1 MSDKK
6 EVRFNPHKNHRER
19 VKNKYLEHGLEC
31 FADHEVLE
39 MILFYSV
46 PQKDT
51 NLMAHQLIDRF
62 GSLRKV
68 LEATPEELYEVSGI
82 KIHSAVLLGII
93 RDINR
98 RCVLSDVREGEI
110 FDRVS
115 KIGEYLMGYFSGIP
129 NERVCVML
137 LDNSM
142 RLIDC
147 VKISDGSVNGSSIDY
162 RLIAQTAL
170 SKKASSVILAH
181 NHPDGCALPS
191 REDREVTRAG
201 EAALSVVGV
210 NLLEHIVVGAGNF
223 LPTMI
228 GKYSYVRTMPLD
240 EKMPEVFHSTFYDV

>member
-6 EVRFNPHKNHRER
+6 EIKVNPHKNHRER
-19 VKNKYLEHGLEC
+19 VRKKYLEHGLEC

-46 PQKDT
+46 PQRDT
-51 NLMAHQLIDRF
+51 NVMAHQLIDRF

-98 RCVLSDVREGEI
+98 RCVLSEVREGEI

-115 KIGEYLMGYFSGIP
+115 KIGEYLMGYFSGIT

-170 SKKASSVILAH
+170 AKKASSAILSH

-191 REDREVTRAG
+191 REDREVTRAV

-210 NLLEHIVVGAGNF
+210 NLLEHIVVGAGNY
-223 LPTMI
+223 LPTML
-228 GKYSYVRTMPLD
+228 GKYSYVRTMSLD
-240 EKMPEVFHSTFYDV
+240 DKMPEAFHGTFYDI

>member
-6 EVRFNPHKNHRER
+6 EVKFNPHKNHRER

-51 NLMAHQLIDRF
+51 NVMAHELIDKF

-68 LEATPEELYEVSGI
+68 LEATPDELCEISGI
-82 KIHSAVLLGII
+82 KSHTAVLLGII
-93 RDINR
+93 RDVNR
-98 RCVLSDVREGEI
+98 RCILSEVREGEV

-115 KIGEYLMGYFSGIP
+115 KIGEYLMGYFSGLS

-147 VKISDGSVNGSSIDY
+147 VNISDGSINGSTVDY

-170 SKKASSVILAH
+170 SKRASSVILAH
-181 NHPDGCALPS
+181 NHPDGCAIPS
-191 REDREVTRAG
+191 REDREVTRAV

>member
-6 EVRFNPHKNHRER
+6 EVKLNPHKNHRER

-51 NLMAHQLIDRF
+51 NLMAHELIDRF

-68 LEATPEELYEVSGI
+68 LEATPDELCEISGV
-82 KIHSAVLLGII
+82 KSHTAVLLGII

-98 RCVLSDVREGEI
+98 RCVLSEVREGEV

-115 KIGEYLMGYFSGIP
+115 KVGEYLLGYFSGVT
-129 NERVCVML
+129 NERVCMML

-147 VKISDGSVNGSSIDY
+147 VKISDGSVNGSSVNY
-162 RLIAQTAL
+162 RFIAQTAL
-170 SKKASSVILAH
+170 AKKASSVILAH

-191 REDREVTRAG
+191 REDREVTRAA

-210 NLLEHIVVGAGNF
+210 NLLEHIVVGAGNY

-228 GKYSYVRTMPLD
+228 GKYSYVRAMPID
-240 EKMPEVFHSTFYDV
+240 QKMPEAFHGTFYDI

>member
-6 EVRFNPHKNHRER
+6 EIKFNPHRNHRER

-51 NLMAHQLIDRF
+51 NVMAHELIERF
-62 GSLRKV
+62 GSLRRV
-68 LEATPEELYEVSGI
+68 LQATPEELYEVSGI

-98 RCVLSDVREGEI
+98 RCVLSDVREGEV
-110 FDRVS
+110 FDRIS
-115 KIGEYLMGYFSGIP
+115 KIGEYLMGYFSGVT

-147 VKISDGSVNGSSIDY
+147 VKISDGSMNGSSIDY

-170 SKKASSVILAH
+170 SKKASSIILAH

-191 REDREVTRAG
+191 REDREVTRG
-201 EAALSVVGV
+201 VEAALSVVGV
-210 NLLEHIVVGAGNF
+210 NLLEHIIVGSGNY

-228 GKYSYVRTMPLD
+228 GKYSYFRTMPLD
-240 EKMPEVFHSTFYDV
+240 NKMPEAFHGTFYDI

>member
-98 RCVLSDVREGEI
+98 RCVLSDVREGEV

-147 VKISDGSVNGSSIDY
+147 VKISNGSVNGSSIDY

-191 REDREVTRAG
+191 REDREVTRG
-201 EAALSVVGV
+201 VEAALSVVGV
-210 NLLEHIVVGAGNF
+210 NLLEHIIVGAGNY

-240 EKMPEVFHSTFYDV
+240 DKMPEAFHGTFYDI

>member
-191 REDREVTRAG
+191 REDREVTRAV

>member
-6 EVRFNPHKNHRER
+6 EVKFNPHKNHRER

-51 NLMAHQLIDRF
+51 NVMAHELIDRF

-68 LEATPEELYEVSGI
+68 LEATPDELFEVSGI
-82 KIHSAVLLGII
+82 KSHTAVLLGII

-98 RCVLSDVREGEI
+98 RCILSEVREGEV

-115 KIGEYLMGYFSGIP
+115 KIGEYLLGYFSGIT

-147 VKISDGSVNGSSIDY
+147 VKISDGSVNGSSINY

-170 SKKASSVILAH
+170 AKKASGAILAH
-181 NHPDGCALPS
+181 NHPDGCAIPS
-191 REDREVTRAG
+191 REDREVTRAV

-210 NLLEHIVVGAGNF
+210 NLLEHIIVGAGNY
-223 LPTMI
+223 LPTML

-240 EKMPEVFHSTFYDV
+240 DKMPEDFYGSFYDI